1 MEQFTAL
8 QSSLPQNIAH
18 QPFIIQY
25 DAPDNAGVNTTA
37 AATHRMHD
45 LVSVERL
52 NWASSLHTSTNE
64 PGSLHIHHSNC
75 VTVKNGYVAAITTDR
90 GSGNN
95 LAIHATA
102 ALETTERGYLRET
115 SSVEP
120 DIGSTL
126 ATRSNSHSS
135 ATNSGR
141 RIGRIRRYNGSIAA
155 YSAWAD
161 IYAGDDTGHKC
172 K

>member
-18 QPFIIQY
+18 QPF
-25 DAPDNAGVNTTA
+25 APDNAGVNTTA

-75 VTVKNGYVAAITTDR
+75 VTANNGNVAATTTDH
-90 GSGNN
+90 GMGTS
-95 LAIHATA
+95 
-102 ALETTERGYLRET
+102 ERGYLREK
-115 SSVEP
+115 SSIEP
-120 DIGSTL
+120 DIASTL
-126 ATRSNSHSS
+126 ATRSNGHSS
-135 ATNSGR
+135 ASNFGR
-141 RIGRIRRYNGSIAA
+141 KIGRIRRYNGSIAA
-155 YSAWAD
+155 YSSWTD
-161 IYAGDDTGHKC
+161 IYAGDGDGTGHKC

>member
-1 MEQFTAL
+1 MKQFTAL

-18 QPFIIQY
+18 QPF
-25 DAPDNAGVNTTA
+25 APDNAGVNTTA

-64 PGSLHIHHSNC
+64 PGSLHIHHSNF
-75 VTVKNGYVAAITTDR
+75 VTVNNGYVAAITTDR

-95 LAIHATA
+95 LAILATV
-102 ALETTERGYLRET
+102 ALGTTERGYLRET